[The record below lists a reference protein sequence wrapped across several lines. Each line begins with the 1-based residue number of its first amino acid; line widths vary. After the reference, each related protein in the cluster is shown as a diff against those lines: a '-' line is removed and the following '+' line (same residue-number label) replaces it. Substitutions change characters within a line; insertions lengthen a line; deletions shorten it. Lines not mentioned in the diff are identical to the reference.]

1 MVIFRVPGLER
12 KPRRRIARLRSRR
25 FKPLKSLKA
34 FEGQEKSSRADIL
47 VEKIVDDLEAA
58 LNNSAGSPLALLLH
72 QWRGAGTTM
81 LSDAALGVLLERLIG
96 LRGWLDLPALLPAF

>member
-1 MVIFRVPGLER
+1 MVIFSSSWLREKGSKTHRVAK
-12 KPRRRIARLRSRR
+12 KP
-25 FKPLKSLKA
+25 PVQPLKA

-47 VEKIVDDLEAA
+47 VEKIVDDLEAV
-58 LNNSAGSPLALLLH
+58 LNNAAGSPLALLLH
-72 QWRGAGTTM
+72 QWRGACTTM